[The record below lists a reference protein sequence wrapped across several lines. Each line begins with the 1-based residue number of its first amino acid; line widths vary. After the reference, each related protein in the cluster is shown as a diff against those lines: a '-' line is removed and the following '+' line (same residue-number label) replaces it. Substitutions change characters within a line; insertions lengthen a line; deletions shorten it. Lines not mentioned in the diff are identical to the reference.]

1 MLFCFSSFRPQVQV
15 KPLGIY
21 LGFSAREAWM
31 VPVGEGAD
39 RGDTLIMVALKCRMT
54 EAVTFLAG

>member
-1 MLFCFSSFRPQVQV
+1 M

-39 RGDTLIMVALKCRMT
+39 RGDTLIMVALKCRMP
-54 EAVTFLAG
+54 EAVAFLAR